1 MVLEGF
7 RTHHLSIP
15 LEREMVNGSFG
26 FARLEHVLLEL
37 DAGGAVG
44 IGHAFAFERRQAESI
59 RAMAIDLAESQVGE
73 PIDDPAAVWDAL
85 WSRTTYIGHAGP
97 PVMALSM
104 VDSALWDLAGKRLG
118 EPVWRLL
125 GGSGAPLPAYATGG
139 WMSYSV
145 DDLIAEARDLA
156 GRGFGAYKMKV
167 GHRDWRVDLERVAAL
182 LDAVDVEVMV
192 DANQGWSVDE
202 AIAAGRELASLGVTW
217 LEEPVAAEDVA
228 GTAQVAAALD
238 LRVAA
243 GESLFTR
250 HGLGPLIDGGA
261 VDVLMPDVM
270 RCGGP
275 SEFMRVARLAEE
287 AGIPVSPHAFP
298 ELSAHAMSAGGGL
311 MEYIPGWTEPL
322 FEGEPVVADGVV
334 RPTEAPGLGLSFD
347 RQTIERWQVEGE
359 RVAG

>member
-1 MVLEGF
+1 MILQGF

-26 FARLEHVLLEL
+26 FARVEHVLLEL
-37 DAGGAVG
+37 DAGEAVG

-59 RAMAIDLAESQVGE
+59 RAMVVDLASSQVGE
-73 PIDDPAAVWDAL
+73 PIGDPAAVWEAL
-85 WSRTTYIGHAGP
+85 WRRTAYIGHAGP
-97 PVMALSM
+97 PIMALSTL
-104 VDSALWDLAGKRLG
+104 DSAVWDLAGKRSGMPL
-118 EPVWRLL
+118 WQLL
-125 GGSGAPLPAYATGG
+125 GGRDEPLQAYATGG

-156 GRGFGAYKMKV
+156 DRGFGAYKMKV
-167 GHRDWRVDLERVAAL
+167 GHHDWRVDLERVAAVA
-182 LDAVDVEVMV
+182 DAVDVELMV
-192 DANQGWSVDE
+192 DVNQGWSVDD
-202 AIAAGRELASLGVTW
+202 AIAAGRELGALGVTW

-228 GTAQVAAALD
+228 GTSQVSAALD
-238 LRVAA
+238 LQVAA

-250 HGLGPLIDGGA
+250 FGLGRLIESRA

-275 SEFMRVARLAEE
+275 SEFLRVAALAAES
-287 AGIPVSPHAFP
+287 GIPVSSHAFP
-298 ELSAHAMSAGGGL
+298 EVSAHAMAVCGGL

-322 FEGEPVVADGVV
+322 FEGPPVVADGVV
-334 RPTEAPGLGLSFD
+334 RLTEAPGLGLSFD
-347 RQTIERWQVEGE
+347 RETIERWSVEGE